1 MTKLTVNPGRT
12 GPVRGR
18 HPWVFSRALAAIPD
32 GLKSGEPV
40 QLFDRDE
47 NFLASGY
54 FNSYSQIAVRVWSYD
69 PREKIDAVFFSQRV
83 KSALKWREDYIDQE
97 KTNAYRLINGE
108 NDSLPGLIVDR
119 YGPYLA
125 IQFHTAGIER
135 WRLEII
141 DALVSILAPTGIY
154 ERSDL
159 KVRTNMGEAPLTGT
173 AYGAVPDLVEIK
185 ENGFRF
191 LVDIKAGQK
200 TGFFLDQR
208 DKRAALAKYAN
219 GREVLNCF
227 SYTGGFSVYALAAGA
242 KRVVNVD
249 LSEAA
254 LNIAKQNIELNGFKA
269 GQAEFVRADAKD
281 YLSDL
286 KPGAFPLIILDPP
299 AFIKD
304 RHKIKEGVA
313 GYKKINTLALEKL
326 ALPGV
331 LLTCSCSTHLKREDF
346 RLLLSEAG
354 ARAKRTAR
362 IVESHTHG
370 LDHPE
375 LVPFTEGEYLKTFF
389 LAVDK

>member
-1 MTKLTVNPGRT
+1 M
-12 GPVRGR
+12 GR
-18 HPWVFSRALAAIPD
+18 HPWVFSRALASIPE

-40 QLFDRDE
+40 RLIDRNGD
-47 NFLASGY
+47 FLANGY

-69 PREKIDAVFFSQRV
+69 DEEKINADFFRRRI
-83 KSALKWREDYIDQE
+83 KGALKWREDYIDQE

-135 WRLEII
+135 WQTEII
-141 DALVSILAPTGIY
+141 DALVRVLAPLGIY

-159 KVRTNMGEAPLTGT
+159 KVRAIEGGEPRAGIVYGT
-173 AYGAVPDLVEIK
+173 VPDLIEIK

-208 DKRAALAKYAN
+208 DKRAALAKYAK
-219 GREVLNCF
+219 GKSVLNCF

-249 LSEAA
+249 LSEGA
-254 LNIAKQNIELNGFKA
+254 LTIARQNIELNGFKA
-269 GQAEFVRADAKD
+269 GQAEFVRADAKN

-286 KPGAFPLIILDPP
+286 KPGTFPLIILDPP
-299 AFIKD
+299 AFIKN
-304 RHKIKEGVA
+304 RHKIKEGMA
-313 GYKKINTLALEKL
+313 GYKKINILAMEKL

-346 RLLLSEAG
+346 RLILSEAG
-354 ARAKRTAR
+354 ARAKRTLR
-362 IVESHTHG
+362 IIESYTHG